1 MKNLWF
7 QNSQGVERLIAAVD
21 TWDEVWRCI
30 DEFIKQRNEGRPID
44 KQFKSYYIRTWEE
57 DGRTKIDVG
66 SWSEFFYTDLPY
78 ERNELNDSKGSSEN
92 T

>member
-30 DEFIKQRNEGRPID
+30 DEFIKQRNEGKPEN
-44 KQFKSYYIRTWEE
+44 KKFKSYYIRTWKE

-78 ERNELNDSKGSSEN
+78 ERNELNDSKSSSSN
-92 T
+92 